1 MSYAIAYNHHTKQ
14 FSTRIGKCLI
24 SAANANDLVD
34 FHNNNNNN
42 NENAIEEAKLF
53 VQEDRLEV
61 LYHELTD
68 LILDIKQK
76 QKQSKGG
83 N

>member
-1 MSYAIAYNHHTKQ
+1 MSYTITYDHHTKQ
-14 FSTRIGKCLI
+14 FSTRIGKCRI
-24 SAANANDLVD
+24 SATNANDLVD
-34 FHNNNNNN
+34 FHNNNHH
-42 NENAIEEAKLF
+42 ENVIEEAELF